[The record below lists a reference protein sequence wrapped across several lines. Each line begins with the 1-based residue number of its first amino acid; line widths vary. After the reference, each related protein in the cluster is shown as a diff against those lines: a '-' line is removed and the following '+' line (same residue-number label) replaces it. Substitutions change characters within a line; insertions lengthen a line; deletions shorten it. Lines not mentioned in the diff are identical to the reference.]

1 MQFDVQKPQ
10 AGHALVRL
18 EGALDRDAV
27 PSIRK
32 KLLSA
37 IRKNAPKD
45 GVVALD
51 LSGAPEMDSAG
62 VALLVEVL
70 AFVSG
75 CHSSLRLLGLSDKAR
90 GLIRLSRL
98 DQVFGLKDAYKT
110 SE

>member
-10 AGHALVRL
+10 SGHVLVRL

-27 PSIRK
+27 PAIRK

-51 LSGAPEMDSAG
+51 LSRASEMDSAG

-70 AFVSG
+70 ASVSG
-75 CHSSLRLLGLSDKAR
+75 CHSRLRLAGLSEKADS
-90 GLIRLSRL
+90 LIRLSRL
-98 DQVFGLKDAYKT
+98 EQVFGLKDASKA